1 MLFSFEDD
9 GLEFIPLD
17 VRRKLDLAGV
27 KLSLSAWQRLSF
39 EERRALVE
47 AKESWAPRGLARG
60 GGERITVGYPRRGGD
75 SLLAAEEA
83 ARAIGIA
90 INRTALDDRG
100 RYALCYYAS
109 RDEERFR
116 AVIAELG
123 VAY

>member
-47 AKESWAPRGLARG
+47 AKESFAERLFALGEVQRIPVESPWRGEDA
-60 GGERITVGYPRRGGD
+60 
-75 SLLAAEEA
+75 LLAAEEA